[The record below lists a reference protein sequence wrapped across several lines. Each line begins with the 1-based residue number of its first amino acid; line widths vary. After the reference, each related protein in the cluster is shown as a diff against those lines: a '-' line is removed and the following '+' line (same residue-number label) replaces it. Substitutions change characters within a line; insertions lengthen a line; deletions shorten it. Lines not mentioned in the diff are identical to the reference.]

1 MTYVPKILSGIDVVD
16 TTWGGM
22 YQGGSYMCYGHAS
35 NGRGLLGMLFL
46 QMGVVLEEK
55 SLFLSPGRPQDW
67 MIQAASIN
75 FDLEEAQ
82 QNGRAKLVWIPS
94 VSPQNGVSDAVGTK
108 AIEDLV
114 RLIQAEQPKR
124 VLINDFMP
132 FMQFRSFDRFRQVF
146 GWMMGQL
153 SNVPATVL
161 FMMPDIINVQSKHIV
176 EYMRNQ
182 MSGSMHVSI
191 PESNAPGDPR
201 YAQNNRRLV
210 LWPGLGHV
218 NHEVFD
224 PWEIPQSSVHAGNPV
239 RQPNLSSSRS
249 SRNEPATF
257 EGPGS
262 GLAEGISLAGVPSIA
277 VDSLK
282 TVEETHEAFYNKLKK
297 SFKQRATKKYKPF
310 LLVALRMESGEAA
323 VEGSIGLD
331 MLLPAIEKIVQHP
344 DDILVDLSR
353 RRIIAFLPNTKGDNV
368 QEFFESIQEQ
378 LREEYPLVADQL
390 PHVVSAVVV
399 PNGQPFETPEDFLA
413 YALEGN

>member
-1 MTYVPKILSGIDVVD
+1 
-16 TTWGGM
+16 
-22 YQGGSYMCYGHAS
+22 
-35 NGRGLLGMLFL
+35 
-46 QMGVVLEEK
+46 
-55 SLFLSPGRPQDW
+55 
-67 MIQAASIN
+67 
-75 FDLEEAQ
+75 
-82 QNGRAKLVWIPS
+82 
-94 VSPQNGVSDAVGTK
+94 
-108 AIEDLV
+108 
-114 RLIQAEQPKR
+114 
-124 VLINDFMP
+124 
-132 FMQFRSFDRFRQVF
+132 
-146 GWMMGQL
+146 MMGQL